1 MGKNENVLELPKNH
15 FKDIKKLQ
23 IFQIPVARGGGTNI
37 WKIPY
42 VFCRK
47 VSPKSVKSTVF

>member
-23 IFQIPVARGGGTNI
+23 IFQIPVARGGETNI

-47 VSPKSVKSTVF
+47 VS